1 MWKVSEGLHSKASG
15 CRDCPRPESG
25 VSLMSSLYMK
35 CCQNIY
41 LVSEPVSCGIL
52 NTSSYVL
59 QSPLSP
65 VFLIP
70 KQDQRQLGKMTT
82 RCEIVWQECQHGFFQ
97 WQQAKKKCRHKW
109 GNDIKYERI
118 EAELQ
123 EGSWYKWTLNLGEGL
138 SGEILC
144 GLIKSAQV
152 EEIKPELKDVFS
164 GSRGVLFWVLNMGCG
179 RALPRASML
188 YIKNLWAESEHK
200 PKTLVEL

>member
-1 MWKVSEGLHSKASG
+1 M
-15 CRDCPRPESG
+15 
-25 VSLMSSLYMK
+25 
-35 CCQNIY
+35 
-41 LVSEPVSCGIL
+41 SEPVSCGIL

-82 RCEIVWQECQHGFFQ
+82 RCEIAWQQCQHGFIQ

-164 GSRGVLFWVLNMGCG
+164 GSRGVLFWVLNVGCG
-179 RALPRASML
+179 IGFPSSLSKSINALYKKALSWG
-188 YIKNLWAESEHK
+188 WA
-200 PKTLVEL
+200 